1 LTEKVPL
8 LPDIRLPVD
17 GMNEHGLVVNLL
29 VNRMMDYED
38 NNPEKVDL
46 PVLTNVEVIRSILSK
61 CRTVDEAKT

>member
-1 LTEKVPL
+1 MTEKVPL

-29 VNRMMDYED
+29 VNRMMEYED

>member
-29 VNRMMDYED
+29 VNRMMEYED

>member
-29 VNRMMDYED
+29 VNRMMEYED

-61 CRTVDEAKT
+61 CRTVAEAKT